1 MHASLAMVLLAAALP
16 LAGQNTPHPAPLKAD
31 QLLDAKIAALAAG
44 RATHDEV
51 AALYLADLA
60 TDTHVAHPSVDEP
73 HEMIAAAN
81 NTRSDHHPGG
91 TPNSP
96 AATSLLHRPGIADL
110 LSTAIENG
118 ALSATQQGS
127 ALTINTTP
135 YALAG
140 FIGSRDHEDHWTR
153 YRWLR
158 QFSLSTTVTS
168 VAVATHGDF
177 RNISSAE
184 VKWVLAGNRSPR
196 DAAADTHPD
205 CSALLAKMMTADAT
219 QLAAF
224 RSWDASAGITATR
237 AELARLFG
245 TSVPADQAPALAACA
260 ASIASKDLGHHPRV
274 ARLQSMLASYLAQ
287 PEYNQLALSA
297 SVQRDPD
304 LSDFVTYTAMYAFDP
319 PSKLTFSVNGSA
331 SYNFGDRVVAGAGPV
346 ENLRSYSLELGAA
359 ATRLAGNRFDATL
372 SAKHWRQNQAG
383 SRTATLVQVQGT
395 VHVASAYSLPISI
408 TYAPEPVENF
418 QSGWHF
424 HVGVGSLLDA
434 MLTHPLPHAPSAQ

>member
-1 MHASLAMVLLAAALP
+1 MRETLAVVLIAVAMP
-16 LAGQNTPHPAPLKAD
+16 LAGQSTATLTAD
-31 QLLDAKIAALAAG
+31 QLLDAKILDLARG
-44 RATHDEV
+44 KATHEEV
-51 AALYLADLA
+51 AALYLADVA
-60 TDTHVAHPSVDEP
+60 TESPVLHPAVDEP
-73 HEMIAAAN
+73 RDMIAAAN

-110 LSTAIENG
+110 LSTAVENG

-140 FIGSRDHEDHWTR
+140 FIGSRDHEDNWTR

-158 QFSLSTTVTS
+158 QLSLSVTVTS
-168 VAVATHGDF
+168 TAVATHGDF
-177 RNISSAE
+177 RNLTSGE
-184 VKWVLAGNRSPR
+184 LKWVLAGNRSPR
-196 DAAADTHPD
+196 DAAAAANKHPD
-205 CSALLAKMMTADAT
+205 CSALVAKITGSDAT

-224 RSWDASAGITATR
+224 QSWDASAGVTATR

-245 TSVPADQAPALAACA
+245 TSVPADQAPALAACG

-274 ARLQSMLASYLAQ
+274 TRLQSMLASYLAQ
-287 PEYNQLALSA
+287 PQYNQLALSA

-319 PSKLTFSVNGSA
+319 PSKLTFNFNGSA
-331 SYNFGDRVVAGAGPV
+331 SYNFGRPAVPAAGPV

-372 SAKHWRQNQAG
+372 TAKHWRQNQAG
-383 SRTATLVQVQGT
+383 SSTATLVQFQGT
-395 VHVASAYSLPISI
+395 LHVASAYSLPISV

-418 QSGWHF
+418 TSGWHF
-424 HVGVGSLLDA
+424 HVGLGSLLDA
-434 MLTHPLPHAPSAQ
+434 MLTHPLPQTQN